1 MRKLFLALFLGGA
14 ILSSTACAATKVMER
29 SQRTAPKWLYGVETG
44 SLIVSAEADD
54 IETAKTKAMTIVKQQ
69 IVNAIAENVHASST
83 LQREETEDNGL
94 FSTMEMYSD
103 MVETES
109 ANIPFLKQVTLANA
123 TEYYWEKI
131 RDNKK
136 HEFYRYHIKY
146 PFSRMDQL
154 KMVSEF
160 EEQEEAINRQLKTFQ
175 KDDFSSYTSVEQ
187 MVAQATALRTFQASL
202 MERDARRTTCD
213 KILRG
218 YKQYIEQLTIQA
230 DEVTRQATIYHVYFG
245 DRKLTCNIKPYLR
258 TKCLARMNFQPT
270 EDGGMVTYDY
280 APCEQTDEKI
290 YIDITLTVLGKKI
303 NNRFYIN

>member
-1 MRKLFLALFLGGA
+1 MRKLLLVLFLGST
-14 ILSSTACAATKVMER
+14 ILGTACAATKVLDR
-29 SQRTAPKWLYGVETG
+29 SQRSTPKWLYGVETG
-44 SLIVSAEADD
+44 YLIVSAEADD

-69 IVNAIAENVHASST
+69 IVNAIAENVHATSA
-83 LQREETEDNGL
+83 LQREETENNGL

-123 TEYYWEKI
+123 SEYYWEKI

-146 PFSRMDQL
+146 PFSRLDQL
-154 KMVSEF
+154 KMVDEF
-160 EEQEEAINRQLKTFQ
+160 EQQEAAINSQLDAFQ

-187 MVAQATALRTFQASL
+187 MVAQSTALRTFQASL
-202 MERDARRTTCD
+202 MERDARRSTCD

-230 DEVTRQATIYHVYFG
+230 DQVTREMTTYHVYFG
-245 DRKLTCNIKPYLR
+245 DRQLTCNIKPYLR
-258 TKCLARMNFQPT
+258 TKCLERMNFQPT
-270 EDGGMVTYDY
+270 EDGGKVTYDY
-280 APCEQTDEKI
+280 APCEQTTEKI